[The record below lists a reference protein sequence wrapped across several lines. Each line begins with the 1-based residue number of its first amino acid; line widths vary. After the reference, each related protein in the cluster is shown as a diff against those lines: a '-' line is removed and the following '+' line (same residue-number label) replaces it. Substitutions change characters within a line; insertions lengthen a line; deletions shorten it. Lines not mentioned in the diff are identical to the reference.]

1 MNTALNHPIFEPFQL
16 STLALKN
23 RILVAP
29 MTQINAKEN
38 GVPTKSM
45 LNYYAEYA
53 RGGFAA
59 IITEGVYPDD
69 MASRSYNFQ
78 PGIVNDEQTKGWA
91 DIVQAVKK
99 HNCAIICQLMHGG
112 ALSQFLKTTI
122 APSGVR
128 PLGVKMPG
136 YGGEGEFPLP
146 KAMTL
151 DDVRRVVQEHAE
163 AAQRAVKAGFD
174 GVEIHGANGYLI
186 DQFLTD
192 YTNVRDDQ
200 YGGSIENQVRI
211 IHEIISEIRK
221 AVPKDFMIGLRLSE
235 AKVNNLSYR
244 WPEGSARAR
253 ILLKEVKKS
262 SPDYIHVASEGGPWH
277 KACIYSDGSSFPGL
291 AKEIVRV
298 PVIAN
303 GGLHDLQLSR
313 KVLEDNHGDLIS
325 IGKAALSDPHW
336 PLKTLN
342 GKRPKEFVPYMT
354 H

>member
-1 MNTALNHPIFEPFQL
+1 MNAKLNHPIFEPFQL
-16 STLALKN
+16 GPLALKN
-23 RILVAP
+23 RMLVAP
-29 MTQINAKEN
+29 MTQINAQEN

-45 LNYYAEYA
+45 LDYYAEYA

-69 MASRSYNFQ
+69 RASKAYNFQ
-78 PGIVNDEQTKGWA
+78 PGIVNDEQAKEWA
-91 DIVQAVKK
+91 AIVQAVKA
-99 HNCAIICQLMHGG
+99 HNCTIICQLMHGG
-112 ALSQFLKTTI
+112 ALSQLLEKTI
-122 APSGVR
+122 APSEVK
-128 PLGVKMPG
+128 PLGVRMLA

-151 DDVRRVVQEHAE
+151 EDIRRAVQGFAE
-163 AAQRAVKAGFD
+163 AAYRASKAGFD

-192 YTNVRDDQ
+192 YTNVRNDP
-200 YGGSIENQVRI
+200 YGGSIENQARI
-211 IHEIISEIRK
+211 VHEIMGEIRK
-221 AVPKDFMIGLRLSE
+221 AVPKTFIIGLRLSE

-244 WPEGSARAR
+244 WPDGAVRAR
-253 ILLKEVKKS
+253 LLLNEVKKS
-262 SPDYIHVASEGGPWH
+262 SPDYIHIASEGGPWH
-277 KACIYSDGSSFPGL
+277 KACVYHDGSSFTGL

-303 GGLHDLQLSR
+303 GGLHDLQLSQ
-313 KVLEDNHGDLIS
+313 KVLEENHGDLIS

-336 PLKTLN
+336 PLKILY
-342 GKRPKEFVPYMT
+342 GKRPKEFVPQMA

>member
-1 MNTALNHPIFEPFQL
+1 MNTELNHPIFEPFQL
-16 STLALKN
+16 GPLALKN

-29 MTQINAKEN
+29 MTQINAQED

-69 MASRSYNFQ
+69 RGSKAYNFQ
-78 PGIVNDEQTKGWA
+78 PGIVNDEQSKGWT
-91 DIVQAVKK
+91 DIVQAVKA
-99 HNCAIICQLMHGG
+99 HNSAIICQLMHGG
-112 ALSQFLKTTI
+112 ALSQLLEKTI
-122 APSGVR
+122 APSDVK
-128 PLGVKMPG
+128 PLGVRMPA

-151 DDVRRVVQEHAE
+151 EDIRWVVQGFAE
-163 AAQRAVKAGFD
+163 AAHSASKAGFD

-192 YTNVRDDQ
+192 YTNVRNDR
-200 YGGSIENQVRI
+200 YGGSIENQARI
-211 IHEIISEIRK
+211 IHEIMVEIRK
-221 AVPKDFMIGLRLSE
+221 AVPKNFIIGLRLSE

-244 WPEGSARAR
+244 WAEGAARAR
-253 ILLKEVKKS
+253 LLLKEVKKS
-262 SPDYIHVASEGGPWH
+262 FPDYIHIASEGGPWH
-277 KACIYSDGSSFPGL
+277 KACVYHDGSSFTGL
-291 AKEIVRV
+291 AKEIVQV

-313 KVLEDNHGDLIS
+313 KILEENQGDLIS

-336 PLKTLN
+336 PLKILH
-342 GKRPKEFVPYMT
+342 GKRPKEFVPQLA